1 MPPET
6 ITWFLKTF
14 VSIILTVTVSMEA
27 IVERSTTQTSAMRD
41 TLAWI
46 HTALNAIPRSAITSI
61 VLAAVNLAPHA
72 GICIGHT

>member
-14 VSIILTVTVSMEA
+14 VFIILTVTVSMEA
-27 IVERSTTQTSAMRD
+27 IVERSTTQTSAMMD